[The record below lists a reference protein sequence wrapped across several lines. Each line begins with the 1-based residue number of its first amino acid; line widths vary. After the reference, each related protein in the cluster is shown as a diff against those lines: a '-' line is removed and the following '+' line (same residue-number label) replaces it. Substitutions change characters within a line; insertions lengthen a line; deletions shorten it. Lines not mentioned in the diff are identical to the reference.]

1 MDWGIVSRHLDTL
14 LDQPPERRQ
23 ACARELAGGDE
34 ALFQALLSML
44 AGVEEADGFLDSPFA
59 PSAQS
64 EGDAPAGVLPEG
76 RRLGAWEIVRLLG
89 RGGMGEVYL
98 ARRADG
104 GFEQEAA
111 LKTLGPLEADG
122 VQLFEQ
128 ERQTIARLEHPGI
141 ARLLD
146 GGIDED
152 GRPFMVVERVSGH
165 PVDAWCEA
173 HETSPQ
179 AKIGLILDVCDCV
192 AYAHARLVAH
202 RDIKP
207 ANILVD
213 EAGRVRLIDFG
224 VSAALES
231 RESRPLTRGYAAP
244 ETVSTGEAGTAADI
258 YALAASL
265 FELLTGEPPAEI
277 GASALSFAAWSAQ
290 GAPVRSLEEMS
301 RGRALPG
308 PLRADLSAILGKALH
323 ADPAQRYLSVDAFAA
338 DLRRALAHE
347 PVRARADTLIY
358 RTGRFLWRNAAAS
371 LAVTGLVLALAG
383 GLGASVW
390 QQAQIRAERDSVVR
404 EQTRLASVQD
414 YLFFMLRDA
423 AAMEGEGDIRS
434 VIDQAAER
442 MSERL
447 AEDPET
453 GGRVLHALSELYFH
467 VNDYEAAEPLLRRL
481 VAMEELPPDLRA
493 SAAYDL
499 AQVSLRRGEP
509 ELARTQLDVA
519 QNFWRTDTLQ
529 YRRELADSRLVEA
542 RLLRDE
548 GRIEDAISLLQTELP
563 EMIALNGPDFR
574 ETGVFHNDL
583 GVMLM
588 SAGQLEPAAEQLARA
603 REIWRLNDLGDGP
616 DALNTLNNLA
626 AAEFLL
632 GRPERAAPVFAEAVE
647 VREALY
653 GPSAALAA
661 VLGNYGKSLIALSQF
676 EDAVAVLSRA
686 RSMALEFAGAGSLH
700 FAASSSSYM
709 EALIAA
715 GQVEQAVAVFAADE
729 VYVSESEARGSP
741 AQAAFDVG
749 AARVL
754 AETGQLVQASER
766 LGRAETIFASLGP
779 AGARYLAVIASLRE
793 QYGLSESAPSVPG
806 AATHEP

>member
-1 MDWGIVSRHLDTL
+1 MDWETVNRHLDRL
-14 LDQPPERRQ
+14 LDQPPDRREGL
-23 ACARELAGGDE
+23 ARSLAAGNEALLDRLLSLLAGLGDAE
-34 ALFQALLSML
+34 R
-44 AGVEEADGFLDSPFA
+44 FLQSPFSGRA
-59 PSAQS
+59 SS
-64 EGDAPAGVLPEG
+64 DANTEDGSLTSGQRVGV
-76 RRLGAWEIVRLLG
+76 WEIISLLG

-111 LKTLGPLEADG
+111 LKILGPLEGDG

-146 GGIDED
+146 GGIDKD
-152 GRPFMVVERVSGH
+152 GRPFMVLERVSGR
-165 PVDAWCEA
+165 PIDLWCEDHKTPA
-173 HETSPQ
+173 R
-179 AKIGLILDVCDCV
+179 ARIGLILDVCDCV
-192 AYAHARLVAH
+192 AYAHSRLVAH

-213 EAGRVRLIDFG
+213 DAGRVRLIDFG

-231 RESRPLTRGYAAP
+231 RQSRPLTRGYAAP
-244 ETVSTGEAGTAADI
+244 ETVATGEAGTAADI
-258 YALAASL
+258 YALAATL
-265 FELLTGEPPAEI
+265 FELLTGAPPSEI
-277 GASALSFAAWSAQ
+277 GGSSLSLAAWSAH
-290 GAPVRSLEEMS
+290 GAPVRTLEDTQ
-301 RGRALPG
+301 RGRDLPG

-323 ADPAQRYLSVDAFAA
+323 TDPLQRYQSVDTFAA
-338 DLRRALAHE
+338 DLRRALDHE
-347 PVRARADTLIY
+347 PVKARPDTLAY
-358 RTGRFLWRNAAAS
+358 RAGRFLWRNAAAS
-371 LAVTGLVLALAG
+371 VAVTGLVLALAV
-383 GLGASVW
+383 GLGVSMW
-390 QQAQIRAERDSVVR
+390 QEAQIRAERDSVVR
-404 EQTRLASVQD
+404 EQSRLASVQD

-423 AAMEGEGDIRS
+423 AALEGDGDIRT
-434 VIDQAAER
+434 VIDQAADR
-442 MSERL
+442 VSERL
-447 AEDPET
+447 SEDPDT

-481 VAMEELPPDLRA
+481 VTMQDLTPELRA
-493 SAAYDL
+493 TAAYDL
-499 AQVSLRRGEP
+499 AQVSLRRGES
-509 ELARTQLDVA
+509 ELARTQLDAA
-519 QNFWRTDTLQ
+519 QNFWKTDTLR

-548 GRIEDAISLLQTELP
+548 GRIEDAINLLQAELP

-588 SAGQLEPAAEQLARA
+588 SAGQLAPAAEQLARA
-603 REIWRLNDLGDGP
+603 REIWRVNDLGDGP

-653 GPSAALAA
+653 GQSAALAA
-661 VLGNYGKSLIALSQF
+661 VLGNYGKSLIALSRF
-676 EDAVAVLSRA
+676 DEAVEVLARS
-686 RSMALEFAGAGSLH
+686 RSMALEYAGAGSLH

-709 EALIAA
+709 EALTAA
-715 GQVEQAVAVFAADE
+715 GRTEEAVAVFAADD
-729 VYVSESEARGSP
+729 VRVSESEAAGSP

-754 AETGQLVQASER
+754 AETGELSQASER
-766 LGRAETIFASLGP
+766 LRRAEAIFEALGP
-779 AGARYLAVIASLRE
+779 AGGRYLAVISSLRE
-793 QYGLSESAPSVPG
+793 QYGLSGQAQSVPD
-806 AATHEP
+806 AATPEP

>member
-1 MDWGIVSRHLDTL
+1 MDREILNRHLDSL
-14 LDQPPERRQ
+14 LDQPPERREGL
-23 ACARELAGGDE
+23 ARSLAAGDDV
-34 ALFQALLSML
+34 LLDRLLSL
-44 AGVEEADGFLDSPFA
+44 IAGLSEAEHFLQSPFTGQC
-59 PSAQS
+59 SS
-64 EGDAPAGVLPEG
+64 DAKTDDGSLPAG
-76 RRLGAWEIVRLLG
+76 RRLGAWEIVSLLG

-111 LKTLGPLEADG
+111 LKILGPLEEDG

-141 ARLLD
+141 ARLVD

-152 GRPFMVVERVSGH
+152 GRPFMVLERVSGR
-165 PVDAWCEA
+165 PIDAWCEDHRVSA
-173 HETSPQ
+173 RSR
-179 AKIGLILDVCDCV
+179 IGLILDVCDCV

-213 EAGRVRLIDFG
+213 ESGRVRLIDFG

-244 ETVSTGEAGTAADI
+244 ETVATGEAGTAADI
-258 YALAASL
+258 YALAATL
-265 FELLTGEPPAEI
+265 FELLTGEPPSEI
-277 GASALSFAAWSAQ
+277 GGSALSFAAWSAQ
-290 GAPVRSLEEMS
+290 GAPVRALETTL
-301 RGRALPG
+301 RGRELPG
-308 PLRADLSAILGKALH
+308 PLRADLSAILGKALD
-323 ADPAQRYLSVDAFAA
+323 ADPAQRYQSVDAYAA
-338 DLRRALAHE
+338 DLRRALDHE
-347 PVRARADTLIY
+347 PVKARPDTLAY
-358 RTGRFLWRNAAAS
+358 RTGRFLWRNAISSIA
-371 LAVTGLVLALAG
+371 LTGLVVALAG
-383 GLGASVW
+383 GLGVSIW
-390 QQAQIRAERDSVVR
+390 QEAQIRAERDSVVR
-404 EQTRLASVQD
+404 EQSRLASVQD

-423 AAMEGEGDIRS
+423 AALEGDGDIRT

-442 MSERL
+442 VSERL
-447 AEDPET
+447 SEDPDT

-481 VAMEELPPDLRA
+481 VAIEELSPELRA
-493 SAAYDL
+493 TAAYDL

-509 ELARTQLDVA
+509 ELARTQLDAA
-519 QNFWRTDTLQ
+519 QTFWETDALH

-548 GRIEDAISLLQTELP
+548 GRIEDAIRLLQAELP
-563 EMIALNGPDFR
+563 EVIALNGADFR

-632 GRPERAAPVFAEAVE
+632 GRPERAAPVFAEAVQ

-676 EDAVAVLSRA
+676 QDATEVLARA
-686 RSMALEFAGAGSLH
+686 RSMALEFAGPGSLH

-715 GQVEQAVAVFAADE
+715 GQVDSAVAVFEADD
-729 VYVSESEARGSP
+729 VRVSESEAPGSP

-749 AARVL
+749 AGRVL
-754 AETGQLVQASER
+754 AETGQLPEASER
-766 LGRAETIFASLGP
+766 LDRAEAIFSALGP
-779 AGARYLAVIASLRE
+779 AGGRYLSVIASLRE
-793 QYGLSESAPSVPG
+793 QYGLSATAPSAPD
-806 AATHEP
+806 AATP